1 MHRNSY
7 SLAALAAAAVPGLI
21 PVRTM
26 PIATPAEDLDVAGIV
41 SEDGRRVMI
50 LSPSTTAAGIR
61 LERDLRVTDALAGTP
76 LRSVI
81 PPVLGF
87 VKLSEGGRC
96 AVTEA
101 PAGVPL
107 MLDALHESAELAR
120 SLGQVLARIHTVP
133 RYAAEAAGVESF
145 TPEVLHAEHRA
156 RIEAATQG
164 GHLPAAVAQRW
175 DALLEDEELWD
186 FTPQF
191 VHGDLSE
198 ESLFMAG
205 DRVSALRDWSS
216 SKVADP
222 ARDLAWLISSL
233 EPERFDDLYGAY
245 REELPTSTHPRLIE
259 RAQALGEFAVA
270 EWLAHGL
277 EIQDQEII
285 ADARGMIADLDA
297 DLAQLARDEAE
308 RAYEEMSSREDGSF

>member
-7 SLAALAAAAVPGLI
+7 CLAALAAAAVPGLV
-21 PVRTM
+21 PVRTA
-26 PIATPAEDLDVAGIV
+26 PIATPAEDLDVAGV
-41 SEDGRRVMI
+41 VGEDGRRLMVH
-50 LSPSTTAAGIR
+50 SPGSTAAGIR
-61 LERDLRVTDALAGTP
+61 LERDLRVTDALTGTP
-76 LRSVI
+76 LRGVI

-87 VKLSEGGRC
+87 VKLPEGGRA

-101 PAGVPL
+101 PAGRPL
-107 MLDALHESAELAR
+107 MLEDLQRSEELAR
-120 SLGQVLARIHTVP
+120 SLGQVLARVHTVP

-145 TPEVLHAEHRA
+145 TPEALHAEHRQ
-156 RIEAATQG
+156 RVRTATAG

-175 DALLEDEELWD
+175 EGLLEDAELWD

-198 ESLFMAG
+198 ESLFRSG
-205 DRVSALRDWSS
+205 DRVSAVRDWSS

-222 ARDLAWLISSL
+222 AGDLAWLVASL
-233 EPERFDDLYGAY
+233 DPERFDQLYAAY
-245 REELPTSTHPRLIE
+245 REELPTSTHPRLMA

-277 EIQDQEII
+277 ETKDEAII

-308 RAYEEMSSREDGSF
+308 RTFEQMRSRDQA

>member
-7 SLAALAAAAVPGLI
+7 SLAALCAAAVPGLI

-41 SEDGRRVMI
+41 GEDGRRVMI
-50 LSPSTTAAGIR
+50 LSPSSTASGIR
-61 LERDLRVTDALAGTP
+61 LERDLKVADALAGTP
-76 LRSVI
+76 LRGVI

-96 AVTEA
+96 VVTEA
-101 PAGVPL
+101 PAGHPL
-107 MLDALHESAELAR
+107 MLDALHESADLAR

-156 RIEAATQG
+156 RIATARAG

-175 DALLEDEELWD
+175 DALLDDAELWD

-198 ESLFMAG
+198 ESLFMSG
-205 DRVSALRDWSS
+205 HRVSALRDWSS

-222 ARDLAWLISSL
+222 ASDLAWLISSL
-233 EPERFDDLYGAY
+233 DPERFDELYGAY

-277 EIQDQEII
+277 EIQDQEIV
-285 ADARGMIADLDA
+285 ADASGMIADLDA
-297 DLAQLARDEAE
+297 DLAQIARDEAE
-308 RAYEEMSSREDGSF
+308 RAYEEMSSREDGSH